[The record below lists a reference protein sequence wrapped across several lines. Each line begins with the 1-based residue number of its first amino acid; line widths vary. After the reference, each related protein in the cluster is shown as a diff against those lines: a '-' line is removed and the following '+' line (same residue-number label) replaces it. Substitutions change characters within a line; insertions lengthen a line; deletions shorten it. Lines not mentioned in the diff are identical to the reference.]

1 MPLRTLCSLLKDAS
15 RLSAPLNSVLR
26 VLRWAVGLQPIN
38 PFLAYLSTASAD
50 GSGPVPAVRLPVHE
64 AKPHLATTASTE
76 AWGKLDD
83 DSTVMSHHCGHAAQL
98 HATVTAPAAA
108 DSR

>member
-1 MPLRTLCSLLKDAS
+1 MGC
-15 RLSAPLNSVLR
+15 
-26 VLRWAVGLQPIN
+26 WAVGLQPIN

-64 AKPHLATTASTE
+64 AKPHLAATASTE

-83 DSTVMSHHCGHAAQL
+83 DSTVMSHH
-98 HATVTAPAAA
+98 ATPPNSMPHRAGS
-108 DSR
+108 SR